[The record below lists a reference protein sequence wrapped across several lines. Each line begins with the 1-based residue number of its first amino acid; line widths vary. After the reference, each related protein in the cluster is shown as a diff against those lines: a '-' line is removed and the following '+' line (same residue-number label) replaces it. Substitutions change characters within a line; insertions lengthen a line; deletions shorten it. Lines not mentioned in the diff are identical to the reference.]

1 MNALSAMMK
10 ILAAAAVIA
19 GAVFAVITYGDKLM
33 SIAKQFLS
41 RLGITVSRSSEDDD
55 FVDEYDL
62 VDEEPVAADQDF
74 EG

>member
-33 SIAKQFLS
+33 SIAKQFLA
-41 RLGITVSRSSEDDD
+41 RLGITVSRSSEDDV